1 MNTARYHVQQLIWAR
16 LNASRLSFWCPTW
29 SWTPLYIKI
38 KAAIGKKGMFCL
50 VIKKIFG
57 DWNITIDKNLKE
69 KPSSK
74 R

>member
-1 MNTARYHVQQLIWAR
+1 MLLAFHFEAR
-16 LNASRLSFWCPTW
+16 LEAEHHQE
-29 SWTPLYIKI
+29 LYIKI

-50 VIKKIFG
+50 AIKKIFG